1 MKLLSRIEEIIL
13 LAVRRL
19 GDNAY
24 GVTIR
29 DEVTRVTNQDW
40 QQGAI
45 YGPLARLHR
54 KGYLNTVRGEPT
66 PERGGRSKI
75 FYSLTPFGLEAL
87 REAQRINEVVWVD
100 VPPLEFEAS

>member
-1 MKLLSRIEEIIL
+1 MRLLSRIEEIIL
-13 LAVRRL
+13 LAVWRL
-19 GDNAY
+19 QENAY

-29 DEVTRVTNQDW
+29 DEVIRVTGQDW

-45 YGPLARLHR
+45 YGPLARLH
-54 KGYLNTVRGEPT
+54 KKAYLITTRGEPT

-75 FYSLTPFGLEAL
+75 FYRLTPFGKEAL
-87 REAQRINEVVWVD
+87 QEAQRINEVVWVD

>member
-1 MKLLSRIEEIIL
+1 MRLLSRIEEIIL
-13 LAVRRL
+13 LSVCRL
-19 GDNAY
+19 QDNAY

-29 DEVTRVTNQDW
+29 DEIIRVTEQDW

-54 KGYLNTVRGEPT
+54 KGYLRTRRGEPT

-75 FYSLTPFGLEAL
+75 FYELTPFGVEALLEAQKL
-87 REAQRINEVVWVD
+87 NKAVWVD
-100 VPPLEFEAS
+100 LPRLELESS

>member
-1 MKLLSRIEEIIL
+1 VRLLSRIEEIIL
-13 LAVRRL
+13 LAVWRL
-19 GDNAY
+19 KDNAY

-29 DEVTRVTNQDW
+29 EEVIRVTDQDW

-54 KGYLNTVRGEPT
+54 KGYLTTTKGEPT

-75 FYSLTPFGLEAL
+75 FYKLTPFGLEAL
-87 REAQRINEVVWVD
+87 QEAQKIQELIWVD
-100 VPPLEFEAS
+100 VPPLEFEAP

>member
-1 MKLLSRIEEIIL
+1 MRLLSRIEEIIL

-19 GDNAY
+19 QDNAY

-29 DEVTRVTNQDW
+29 DEVIRVTGHDW

-54 KGYLNTVRGEPT
+54 KGYVATARGEPT

-75 FYSLTPFGLEAL
+75 FYKLTPFGVEAL
-87 REAQRINEVVWVD
+87 QEAQRINEVIWVD
-100 VPPLEFEAS
+100 VPPLEFETS

>member
-1 MKLLSRIEEIIL
+1 MKLLSKIEEIIL
-13 LAVRRL
+13 VAVWRVQ
-19 GDNAY
+19 DNAY

-29 DEVTRVTNQDW
+29 DEVTRVTGQDW

-54 KGYLNTVRGEPT
+54 KGYLTVTRGEPT

-75 FYSLTPFGLEAL
+75 FYRLTPFGMEAL
-87 REAQRINEVVWVD
+87 QEAKEVNEVVWAD
-100 VPPLEFEAS
+100 MPPLEFEAS